1 MTKKLI
7 AMVVLL
13 FAATITLEAQE
24 IKWMTFDQAI
34 AAQKKKPKKIFIV
47 VNYKGQR
54 FENKGY
60 DPALADR
67 RNSIHPFTN
76 YLQVQ
81 AYPTMLFLDENADL
95 ITSIASYMTPSQ
107 LEVYLKLF
115 ATNDYKKITTQQEFQ
130 NYQNN
135 FKSTF
140 KAN

>member
-1 MTKKLI
+1 MTQLWQT
-7 AMVVLL
+7 VETQ
-13 FAATITLEAQE
+13 FTLCSLRSEE
-24 IKWMTFDQAI
+24 
-34 AAQKKKPKKIFIV
+34 
-47 VNYKGQR
+47 
-54 FENKGY
+54 
-60 DPALADR
+60 
-67 RNSIHPFTN
+67 PFTN